1 MLRRAGYEFD
11 FFVARNV
18 IQTDVDSQ
26 VLSDFEKKN
35 PKNRQTSVLNP
46 TLQRLGNLNTGEGL
60 TL

>member
-26 VLSDFEKKN
+26 VLSDFEKKKQAN
-35 PKNRQTSVLNP
+35 FCFKP
-46 TLQRLGNLNTGEGL
+46 NT
-60 TL
+60 TKA